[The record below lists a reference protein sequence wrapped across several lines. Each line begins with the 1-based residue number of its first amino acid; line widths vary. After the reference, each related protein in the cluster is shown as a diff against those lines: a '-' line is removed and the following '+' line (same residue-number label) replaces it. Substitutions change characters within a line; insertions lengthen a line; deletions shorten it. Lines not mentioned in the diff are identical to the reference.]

1 MRLIRLIPLV
11 PALIL
16 VLAGPS
22 VAQEWI
28 EYASRT
34 DLFTINFPAQPT
46 VRDITWHTEYN
57 LDIPG
62 HVHAVESGGNRYSVT
77 VVDYSNVQQIHADRV
92 KGCTLYPDQCNNPYV
107 AELRGAVDYATWN
120 FLKKDPKV
128 TYFAYG
134 NTDRIEARRIQLTN
148 PDKTRTF
155 AQMLMHENRLYIFE
169 ATVTATSPSPAL
181 FQQSVGFID
190 KNGVRIRYNSI
201 YSNAYPPPT
210 RVQYN
215 GGP

>member
-1 MRLIRLIPLV
+1 MRLIPLV

-16 VLAGPS
+16 VLAGPL

-28 EYASRT
+28 EYVSKT

-77 VVDYSNVQQIHADRV
+77 VVDYSGVQQIHADRV

-134 NTDRIEARRIQLTN
+134 NTDRIVGRRIQLTN
-148 PDKTRTF
+148 ADKTRTF
-155 AQMLMHENRLYIFE
+155 VQMLMHENRLYIFE
-169 ATVTATSPSPAL
+169 ATVTASSPSPAL

-190 KNGVRIRYNSI
+190 KNGGRIRYNSI
-201 YSNAYPPPT
+201 YDNAYPPPT
-210 RVQYN
+210 RVEYN
-215 GGP
+215 PGR